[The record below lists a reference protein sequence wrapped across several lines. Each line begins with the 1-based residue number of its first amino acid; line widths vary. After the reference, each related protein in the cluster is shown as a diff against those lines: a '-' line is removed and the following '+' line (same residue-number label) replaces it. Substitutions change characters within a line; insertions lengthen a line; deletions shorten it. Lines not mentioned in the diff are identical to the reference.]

1 MSDQEAVVTR
11 LQEEVAVLQGMLAN
25 QVMDYS
31 KLKVEESLAK
41 KELKN
46 LNDYCDEIE
55 GKFQESEKRI
65 TELQESINTN
75 NQKAAEVIQRLKAR
89 LDNFNNTEVSEEFLE
104 ELDPIEG
111 ESGAIRKKKKIPL
124 NDF

>member
-1 MSDQEAVVTR
+1 MSDQKAVVTR

-46 LNDYCDEIE
+46 LNDYCDELE
-55 GKFQESEKRI
+55 GKLKSFEEVQEVDKTTSHSTI
-65 TELQESINTN
+65 L
-75 NQKAAEVIQRLKAR
+75 L
-89 LDNFNNTEVSEEFLE
+89 
-104 ELDPIEG
+104 P
-111 ESGAIRKKKKIPL
+111 
-124 NDF
+124 